1 MAKVWHRAH
10 DHLAVFICASS
21 ACLASTATAAG
32 TYTNAGGLDFTFGMG
47 SGHFHNMTIGLSPS
61 HAGFS
66 GGANFSGGGRG
77 YSGAGSADQL
87 ARMRQGPTHPESQRN
102 ATVAMHREARPEGRF
117 MVLARDRKIEPLPSS
132 LHGLQI
138 GLELTTFPVI
148 NLALALRV
156 NPAPSNALAQLQR
169 VQPGPTGL
177 GRDRMPPTGSDSTR
191 KQNKGCVTGRAK
203 HLGGMTQNIITRNT
217 GVIVTILVMIGGIII
232 AMPSFLLV
240 GGFGVGMTAGGI
252 RPGVT
257 IRIIPIMTTTARSMA
272 MTHFDPTR

>member
-1 MAKVWHRAH
+1 
-10 DHLAVFICASS
+10 
-21 ACLASTATAAG
+21 
-32 TYTNAGGLDFTFGMG
+32 
-47 SGHFHNMTIGLSPS
+47 MTIGLSPS

-77 YSGAGSADQL
+77 YSGAGISRPA
-87 ARMRQGPTHPESQRN
+87 GTY
-102 ATVAMHREARPEGRF
+102 ATRSYSSGISTERYGSYAPRSSTGGRF
-117 MVLARDRKIEPLPSS
+117 MVLARDRKIEPPPSS

-191 KQNKGCVTGRAK
+191 KQNKGRVTGSAK

-232 AMPSFLLV
+232 AMPSFSLV
-240 GGFGVGMTAGGI
+240 GGFGMTAGGT

-257 IRIIPIMTTTARSMA
+257 IRIIPIMATTARSMA

>member
-1 MAKVWHRAH
+1 MLVS
-10 DHLAVFICASS
+10 AVVPILVEAV
-21 ACLASTATAAG
+21 AATAE
-32 TYTNAGGLDFTFGMG
+32 L
-47 SGHFHNMTIGLSPS
+47 
-61 HAGFS
+61 
-66 GGANFSGGGRG
+66 
-77 YSGAGSADQL
+77 GSADQL

-272 MTHFDPTR
+272 MTHFDPTRRSE

>member
-1 MAKVWHRAH
+1 
-10 DHLAVFICASS
+10 
-21 ACLASTATAAG
+21 
-32 TYTNAGGLDFTFGMG
+32 MG
-47 SGHFHNMTIGLSPS
+47 SGQFHNMTIGLSPS

-148 NLALALRV
+148 KSGVGFARKSSTQQRAGITAKGATRPGRAWSRQNAANRQRLDPQTKQRLR
-156 NPAPSNALAQLQR
+156 NWQGKAPGWNDAKHNHDEHW
-169 VQPGPTGL
+169 
-177 GRDRMPPTGSDSTR
+177 RDRHHPGHDWWH
-191 KQNKGCVTGRAK
+191 NHCDA
-203 HLGGMTQNIITRNT
+203 
-217 GVIVTILVMIGGIII
+217 IV
-232 AMPSFLLV
+232 LV
-240 GGFGVGMTAGGI
+240 GGAFWGWYDGWWYPTGGL
-252 RPGVT
+252 
-257 IRIIPIMTTTARSMA
+257 RSVL
-272 MTHFDPTR
+272 FLL